1 LYTIIYISKALKPFA
16 DDELLD
22 LLSYA
27 RKNNAA
33 NHLSGMLLYVKQRE
47 AGSGVVTGR
56 FIQALEGEEQ
66 EVIALYETIKRDSRH
81 QQVTLLHQG
90 PISLRS
96 FTDWTMGFRSL
107 LEDEYMQIPGFI
119 KLDDQFIK
127 SKSLL
132 SLGVAFNFMKSFYS
146 IQA

>member
-1 LYTIIYISKALKPFA
+1 MYTIIYISKALKPFA

-27 RKNNAA
+27 RKNNAD
-33 NHLSGMLLYVKQRE
+33 NHLSGMLLYVKQRD
-47 AGSGVVTGR
+47 ANDIVTGR
-56 FIQALEGEEQ
+56 FIQALEGEEH
-66 EVIALYETIKRDSRH
+66 EVTALYETIKRDSRH

-107 LEDEYMQIPGFI
+107 LEDEYVQIPGFI
-119 KLDDQFIK
+119 KLDDQFTQ

-132 SLGVAFNFMKSFYS
+132 SLGVALNFMKSFYS
-146 IQA
+146 IQT